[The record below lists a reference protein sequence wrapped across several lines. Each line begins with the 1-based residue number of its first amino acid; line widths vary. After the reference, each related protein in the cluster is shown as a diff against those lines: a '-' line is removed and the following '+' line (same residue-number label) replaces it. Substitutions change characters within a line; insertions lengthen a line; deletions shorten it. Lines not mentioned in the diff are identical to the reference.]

1 MTKQD
6 IPAVVEALKT
16 LAAMVEQPLSERRL
30 AAYIVALADM
40 DAGDVLRGISGA
52 MQTHRFA
59 TLPLPADIR
68 QAAHGGSTDDAAD
81 LAWGEVLKAI
91 RSVGRYGD
99 PRRCLSDEA
108 HAAMLAT
115 FGTWGACC
123 DMSAEGPERQGYAK
137 QFRGV
142 YGAAARRTSAQ
153 QLSVAM
159 LPDGLREQ
167 ARALIGG
174 GR

>member
-1 MTKQD
+1 MTPREQER
-6 IPAVVEALKT
+6 IVAALVQLAEALDAPMSEMRQVAY
-16 LAAMVEQPLSERRL
+16 LAALSDLDAEAVCAALMVQ
-30 AAYIVALADM
+30 
-40 DAGDVLRGISGA
+40 LR
-52 MQTHRFA
+52 TA
-59 TLPLPADIR
+59 TFMPKPAEIR
-68 QAAHGGSTDDAAD
+68 QAVAGGSTDDAAD

-159 LPDGLREQ
+159 LPEGLREQ

>member
-1 MTKQD
+1 
-6 IPAVVEALKT
+6 
-16 LAAMVEQPLSERRL
+16 
-30 AAYIVALADM
+30 
-40 DAGDVLRGISGA
+40 
-52 MQTHRFA
+52 
-59 TLPLPADIR
+59 
-68 QAAHGGSTDDAAD
+68 
-81 LAWGEVLKAI
+81 
-91 RSVGRYGD
+91 
-99 PRRCLSDEA
+99 
-108 HAAMLAT
+108 MLAT

-159 LPDGLREQ
+159 LPEGLREQ